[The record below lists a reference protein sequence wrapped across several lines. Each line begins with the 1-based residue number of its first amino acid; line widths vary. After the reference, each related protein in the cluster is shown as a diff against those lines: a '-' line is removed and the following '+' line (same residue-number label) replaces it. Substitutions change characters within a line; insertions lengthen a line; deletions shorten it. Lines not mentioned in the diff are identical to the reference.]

1 MITSNFDIVIA
12 TILMFFSFMGLIR
25 GFLKELSSVINW
37 FGSLYLTSIIKPFI
51 NPLFEDKIKIPFLLD
66 MVVNIVVFVGLI
78 IIISIITNYLSII
91 LRKLIPATIN
101 GGLGFLFGLLKGIL
115 LSLLIIAFMRI
126 AYNKNLPDYLKNST
140 IYNKVLKD
148 EFFVDILYNIFGD
161 FSKESIIK
169 NTNETIDNTLKNIN
183 ENIENINETLD
194 EKIENINDGVKAVD
208 KNIDEKIEDLTDSLN
223 NIDTEKLMDSKNLN
237 RLIDIINE

>member
-148 EFFVDILYNIFGD
+148 EFFVDILHNIFGD
-161 FSKESIIK
+161 FSKESIIE
-169 NTNETIDNTLKNIN
+169 NTSETIDNTLKNIN

-194 EKIENINDGVKAVD
+194 EKIENINNGVKAID
-208 KNIDEKIEDLTDSLN
+208 KNIDEKIEDVTDSLN
-223 NIDTEKLMDSKNLN
+223 NIDAEKLMDSKNLN